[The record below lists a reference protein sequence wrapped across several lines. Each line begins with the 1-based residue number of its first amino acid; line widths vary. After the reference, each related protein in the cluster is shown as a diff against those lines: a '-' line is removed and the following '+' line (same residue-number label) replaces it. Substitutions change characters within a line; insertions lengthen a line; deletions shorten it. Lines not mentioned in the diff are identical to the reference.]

1 MGSLLFIDVSR
12 FCLQSARMKVAV
24 IGTGYVGLVSGAC
37 LAEIGH
43 HVICV
48 DVDPAKID
56 RLRRNEM
63 PIYEPG
69 LAEVVKRNVAVS
81 RLRFTTSYAEAVPGA
96 QVVSIGV
103 GTPSAE
109 DGSADLRYVFAAAE
123 EIAKHLTSYA
133 VIVDKSTVP
142 VGTSEA
148 VADIIRKNGALDF
161 DVVSNPETLR
171 EGKAVSDFLKP
182 DRIIIGADNPRAAQV
197 MLDLYAP
204 ILCQKLVMHPRSAE
218 LAKYAANAFLATKIS
233 FINEIAHLAEDLG
246 ADVNDVAAAIGSDA
260 RIGPHFLKAGLGW
273 GGSCFPKDVKAI
285 RYVGRGAGHDMP
297 IVSAAMSM
305 NERARSR
312 VLERVSAALNGLK
325 GKRIGLLGLAFKN
338 DTDDT
343 RESAAID
350 LAKRFLAA
358 GAQVRAYDPV
368 AVVHDADVS
377 KMVLRVTSI
386 EDAAKNMDALVIATE
401 WDHFKKLDLPKL
413 KSLMAGS
420 VLFDGR
426 NLLDPAV
433 ARKHGFIYLSVGRA

>member
-1 MGSLLFIDVSR
+1 
-12 FCLQSARMKVAV
+12 MKVAV

-43 HVICV
+43 DVTCV
-48 DVDPAKID
+48 DVDPAKIS
-56 RLRRNEM
+56 RLREGIM
-63 PIYEPG
+63 PIHEPG
-69 LAEVVKRNVAVS
+69 LADVVKKNVAAG
-81 RLRFTTSYAEAVPGA
+81 RLRFTTSYGEAVPGA

-133 VIVDKSTVP
+133 VVVDKSTVP
-142 VGTSEA
+142 VGTSER

-171 EGKAVSDFLKP
+171 EGKAVSDFLNP
-182 DRIIIGADNPRAAQV
+182 DRIIIGASNDRAAQV
-197 MLDLYAP
+197 MLELYGP
-204 ILCQKLVMHPRSAE
+204 IMCEKLVMAPRSAE

-246 ADVNDVAAAIGSDA
+246 ADVHDVADAIGSDA
-260 RIGPHFLKAGLGW
+260 RIGRHFLKAGLGW

-285 RYVGRGAGHDMP
+285 KHVGRGVGHEMP
-297 IVSAAMSM
+297 VISAAMSM

-312 VLERVSAALNGLK
+312 PIERLSVALNGLS

-343 RESAAID
+343 RDSAAID

-368 AVVHDADVS
+368 AVVHDPEVS
-377 KMVLRVTSI
+377 SLVLRVSSV

-401 WDHFKKLDLPKL
+401 WDEFRKLDLPKL
-413 KSLMAGS
+413 KSLMSG
-420 VLFDGR
+420 VIIFDGR
-426 NLLDPAV
+426 NLLDPET
-433 ARKHGFIYLSVGRA
+433 ARKHGFTYLSVGRT

>member
-1 MGSLLFIDVSR
+1 
-12 FCLQSARMKVAV
+12 MKVAV

-43 HVICV
+43 AVTCV

-56 RLRRNEM
+56 RLRRGEM

-69 LAEVVKRNVAVS
+69 LADVIKRNAAVG

-96 QVVSIGV
+96 EVVSIGV

-123 EIAKHLTSYA
+123 EIAKHLTTYA
-133 VIVDKSTVP
+133 VVVDKSTVP

-148 VADIIRKNGALDF
+148 VADRIRKNGVLDF

-171 EGKAVSDFLKP
+171 EGRAVSDFLHP
-182 DRIIIGADNPRAAQV
+182 DRIIIGTSSERAAQV
-197 MLDLYAP
+197 MLDLYKP
-204 ILCQKLVMHPRSAE
+204 ILCQKLVMNPRSAE

-246 ADVNDVAAAIGSDA
+246 ADVQDVAAAIGSDA

-285 RYVGRGAGHDMP
+285 RHVGHGVGHEMP
-297 IVSAAMSM
+297 LVSAAMAM

-312 VLERVSAALNGLK
+312 PIERLSAALGGLK

-358 GAQVRAYDPV
+358 GAQVRAYDPA
-368 AVVHDADVS
+368 AVVHDQEVS
-377 KMVLRVTSI
+377 NMVLRVSSI

-413 KSLMAGS
+413 KSLMAGT
-420 VLFDGR
+420 VIFDGR
-426 NLLDPAV
+426 NLLDPETV
-433 ARKHGFIYLSVGRA
+433 RKHGFTYLSVGRA